1 MKINWK
7 VRIKNKMFWLS
18 LIPAVALLV
27 QLIADLFGYKLEL
40 SNITSKLVEIVNAV
54 FAVLV
59 ILGIVIDPTT
69 AGVSDSNLA
78 MTYQEPKEDDK
89 WF

>member
-18 LIPAVALLV
+18 LIPAVVLLV
-27 QLIADLFGYKLEL
+27 QLVADLFGYKLEL
-40 SNITSKLVEIVNAV
+40 SNLTSKLVEIVNAV

-69 AGVSDSNLA
+69 EGIEDSNRA
-78 MTYQEPKEDDK
+78 MTYNIPKEK
-89 WF
+89 GTW

>member
-1 MKINWK
+1 MKINWR

-18 LIPAVALLV
+18 LIPAVVLLV

-40 SNITSKLVEIVNAV
+40 SDLTSKLVEIVNAV

-69 AGVSDSNLA
+69 EGIEDSNRA
-78 MTYQEPKEDDK
+78 MTYNAPKERGT
-89 WF
+89 W